1 MAEKQDIAMNEFTT
15 ATDGEYI
22 YGELSNGIQV
32 KIKVVDSLNII
43 LSKVDTVVS
52 VTHNTPILIAEGVGF
67 LIIQEPWYR
76 TDVSVFFISKGKIRT
91 IFDDY
96 NSVTK
101 LSIDDEKVYWN
112 ETKSSNTSIR
122 KWFWGLAKRFALS

>member
-1 MAEKQDIAMNEFTT
+1 MNEFAQ

-22 YGELSNGIQV
+22 YGELSNGSQV

-43 LSKVDTVVS
+43 LSKVNTVVYI
-52 VTHNTPILIAEGVGF
+52 TYNTPILIAEGVGF
-67 LIIQEPWYR
+67 LIIQEPWHR

-101 LSIDDEKVYWN
+101 LSIDGEKVYWN
-112 ETKSSNTSIR
+112 ETKSSHTSIR
-122 KWFWGLAKRFALS
+122 KWFWGLENRFALS